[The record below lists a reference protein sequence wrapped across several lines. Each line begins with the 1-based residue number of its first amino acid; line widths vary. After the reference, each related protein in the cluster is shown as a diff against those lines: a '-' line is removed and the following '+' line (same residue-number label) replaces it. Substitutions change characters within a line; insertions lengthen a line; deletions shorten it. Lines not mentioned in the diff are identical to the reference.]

1 MKTVRMMFLFA
12 AALSLA
18 GLALAGD
25 AAKTVTLTG
34 KIACAKCTLHL
45 EGAKECQNVLV
56 TEQDGKTVNYY
67 IEANDVMKTFGH
79 ECHGEK
85 AATVTGT
92 VAEKDGKMWITPTKM
107 ENPKA

>member
-1 MKTVRMMFLFA
+1 MRTVRMAFLFV
-12 AALSLA
+12 AAL
-18 GLALAGD
+18 GLASMALAAD
-25 AAKTVTLTG
+25 EAKTVTLTG

-56 TEQDGKTVNYY
+56 AEQDGKTVDYY
-67 IEANDVMKTFGH
+67 IEANDVMKNFGH

-107 ENPKA
+107 ESPKA